1 MSQFTEVRVP
11 VYNIAAPA
19 VVLVPTTRSKLVG
32 WIMSGG
38 SAGNLIFNDCAALAE
53 ASAANQILSTPYN
66 GNFATIGA
74 SNELNW
80 PLLAGLVVS
89 AIPTGA
95 TLAVVY
101 SELVL

>member
-1 MSQFTEVRVP
+1 MPYTEVRVP
-11 VYNIAAPA
+11 IYGVAAPA
-19 VVLVPTTRSKLVG
+19 LLFTPTTRSKLVSY
-32 WIMSGG
+32 ILSGG
-38 SAGNLIFNDCAALAE
+38 SAGNLTFNDCATLAE
-53 ASAANQILSTPYN
+53 ASSANQILSVPYN
-66 GNFATIGA
+66 YANVATIGA